1 MKCCKYFIQ
10 IFLLIQ
16 ICFLS
21 GLIKNVKSFDLYFL
35 EVLEHIFFSTTALK
49 HQYNFFTMPAHM
61 HYRYYVTNMHLIK
74 LKGDSLEI
82 KAVSKN
88 GSIKHLVHS
97 INQCRVSNVIPVSF
111 SDTLYFEA
119 IARSHALYFLKDNP
133 TFSVFHLEILETDC
147 ELKRQDLRY
156 AIQKDVKTV
165 YKRDFY
171 LD

>member
-1 MKCCKYFIQ
+1 MKLSKRFIQ

-49 HQYNFFTMPAHM
+49 HQYNFFTMPANM
-61 HYRYYVTNMHLIK
+61 HYRYYSTNMHLVG
-74 LKGDSLEI
+74 LKGDSIEI
-82 KAVSKN
+82 NTVSKN
-88 GSIKHLVHS
+88 GSIKHLVHP
-97 INQCRVSNVIPVSF
+97 INECRVSNVIPVSF
-111 SDTLYFEA
+111 GDTLYFEA

-133 TFSVFHLEILETDC
+133 SFSVFRLEILEKEC
-147 ELKRQDLRY
+147 ELQRDDLRY
-156 AIQKDVKTV
+156 SIKKKIDTV
-165 YKRDFY
+165 YKRNFY